1 MKKILGALLA
11 ACMLVMVVTIPT
23 YAADTTWERDEDITA
38 LLSALDIMVGDD
50 DGDFML
56 DSSVTRAQ
64 MAKIAVASSSYKNT
78 VAVGI
83 QFSPFSDVRGT
94 YWGAPYI
101 RAAVSAGIV
110 EGYIDGTFRP
120 DGQVTLEEAV
130 TMMLR
135 VLGYTADDF
144 GASYPYG
151 QMGMANSLKMTEGI
165 NAVIGEPLTRRE
177 VARLVCNTLQA
188 KSKVTNQDLIA
199 IHDSVFVE
207 GVTIVASSVDDNT
220 LASNEISTSQGVY
233 KIEDTFNDAYVGCRG
248 DMVVRDGKYC
258 IAFSS
263 DTDMT
268 SAKYVVYST
277 LSDAILCYPED
288 NNTTLKQFKISNSVK
303 CYKDSVAYSYSNL
316 RSQMEMGDVVR
327 IRFRENG
334 EIDYISYSEGNL
346 EGPIK
351 VVSNEWYNSIGVNDT
366 TKVIRDGRQVTRESI
381 QVNDIIYYSEALN
394 MVMAYT
400 QKVTGV
406 YQDAIPS
413 KDSPNSV
420 VISGVT
426 YEVEGA
432 EAFSALSSGGT
443 VNIGDTVT
451 VLLGRDGEKIAGIV
465 TADTDVTITGYVLNA
480 DKKDFKNADGTTYA
494 SYYVEVVS
502 ADGTVYTY
510 ETSADKSSAVNTVAN
525 VTIKNGIA
533 TVGPINK
540 SSLAGE
546 VSYKGMSVGQKAVAG
561 DVRIIDIAKTP
572 GSDTPL
578 YVKTY
583 MQRIDGMNLK
593 SSQILYYGTNSSG
606 EINELILQNVTGDA
620 FSYGIVTS
628 ADGTNSV
635 TIEAGNVIHQVKG
648 FSGLY
653 VGGGVKFIPSATG
666 VQYASALKT
675 VNGALTELTQGYA
688 VVGTKQYKLSD
699 NVLVYEATGLKYMKA
714 SLNDVINGDYSCMLY
729 TDNTNENEGRIRV
742 IVARKTK

>member
-1 MKKILGALLA
+1 MKKILGVLLSV
-11 ACMLVMVVTIPT
+11 CMLAMTVTVPT
-23 YAADTTWERDEDITA
+23 YAAEATWERDEDITA
-38 LLSALDIMVGDD
+38 LLSSLDIMVGD

-56 DSSVTRAQ
+56 DSFVTRAQ

-83 QFSPFSDVRGT
+83 QFSPFSDVRGS

-151 QMGMANSLKMTEGI
+151 QIGMANSLKMTEGI

-188 KSKVTNQDLIA
+188 KSKTTNQDLIA
-199 IHDSVFVE
+199 IHDCTIIE
-207 GVTIVASSVDDNT
+207 DVTIIASSIDDST
-220 LASNEISTSQGVY
+220 LADNEISTTSGKY
-233 KIEDTFNDAYVGCRG
+233 KIEDTFNDNYVGCRG

-268 SAKYVVYST
+268 SEKYIIYST
-277 LSDAILCYPED
+277 LNDAILCYPEG
-288 NNTTLKQFKISNSVK
+288 NNTALKQFTISSNVK
-303 CYKDSVAYSYSNL
+303 CYKDSVSYSYQNL
-316 RSQMEMGDVVR
+316 RSQMEMGDTIR
-327 IRFRENG
+327 IRFRNDG
-334 EIDYISYSEGNL
+334 EIDYISFSEGNL

-351 VVSNEWYNSIGVNDT
+351 VTSAEWYNSMNINDA
-366 TKVIRDGRQVTRESI
+366 TKVMRDGKQVTRGSI
-381 QVNDIIYYSEALN
+381 QLNDIIYYSDALN

-406 YQDAIPS
+406 YQDAVPS

-432 EAFSALSSGGT
+432 EAFSALSSSGT
-443 VNIGDTVT
+443 INIGDTVT
-451 VLLGRDGEKIAGIV
+451 VLLGRDGEKIAGVV
-465 TADTDVTITGYVLNA
+465 TGDYGSSVAVTGYVLGSG
-480 DKKDFKNADGTTYA
+480 KKDFKKSDGSTYT

-510 ETSADKSSAVNTVAN
+510 PTSSDRSNSVNN
-525 VTIKNGIA
+525 VVNITLKDGVA
-533 TVGPINK
+533 TVGTAK
-540 SSLAGE
+540 ASGLTGK
-546 VSYKGMSVGQKAVAG
+546 VSYGDMTIGSKNVAS
-561 DVRIIDIAKTP
+561 DVRIIDIAKTA
-572 GSDTPL
+572 GSDTPM
-578 YVKTY
+578 YTKTY
-583 MQRIDGMNLK
+583 MQRIDTMSLT
-593 SSQILYYGTNSSG
+593 SSQVLYYNTNSSG

-620 FSYGIVTS
+620 FNYGIVT
-628 ADGTNSV
+628 GTDS
-635 TIEAGNVIHQVKG
+635 AGNITVEKDNTEYTVTTFKNLGYGQ
-648 FSGLY
+648 
-653 VGGGVKFIPSATG
+653 GVKFISKGNQVEYATSLNNISG
-666 VQYASALKT
+666 T
-675 VNGALTELTQGYA
+675 VTDITNGYA
-688 VVGTKQYKLSD
+688 VIGGKVYNYSDSVAVYK
-699 NVLVYEATGLKYMKA
+699 ATGMQYMKI
-714 SLNDVINGDYSCMLY
+714 SVNDIATGEYSCTFY
-729 TDNTNENEGRIRV
+729 TDNTDPDIGRIRI
-742 IVARKTK
+742 IVAR

>member
-1 MKKILGALLA
+1 MKKILSALLVV
-11 ACMLVMVVTIPT
+11 CLVSATLVVPT
-23 YAADTTWERDEDITA
+23 YAAEATWERDEDIIA

-56 DSSVTRAQ
+56 NSPVTRAQ

-83 QFSPFSDVRGT
+83 QFSPFSDVKGT

-120 DGQVTLEEAV
+120 DGQVTLEEAA

-151 QMGMANSLKMTEGI
+151 QIAMANSLKMTQGI
-165 NAVIGEPLTRRE
+165 SAVIGDALTRRE

-188 KSKVTNQDLIA
+188 KSKTTNQDLIA
-199 IHDSVFVE
+199 IHDCAFLE
-207 GVTIVASSVDDNT
+207 DVTIIASSLDDSS
-220 LASNEISTSQGVY
+220 LAINEISTSSGIY
-233 KIEDTFNDAYVGCRG
+233 KIEDTFNDNYVGCRG

-268 SAKYVVYST
+268 SEKYVIYST
-277 LSDAILCYPED
+277 LSDAILCYPEG
-288 NNTTLKQFKISNSVK
+288 NNTTLKQFTISNSVK

-316 RSQMEMGDVVR
+316 RPQMEMGDTVR

-346 EGPIK
+346 KGPIK
-351 VVSNEWYNSIGVNDT
+351 VISGEWYNTMSINDT
-366 TKVIRDGRQVTRESI
+366 TKVIRDGKQVTRDSI
-381 QVNDIIYYSEALN
+381 QINDIIYYSDTLN

-451 VLLGRDGEKIAGIV
+451 VLLGRDGEKIAGVV
-465 TADTDVTITGYVLNA
+465 TGDYSSSVAVTGYVLSSG
-480 DKKDFKNADGTTYA
+480 KKNFQKGDGSTYT
-494 SYYVEVVS
+494 SYYIEMVS

-510 ETSADKSSAVNTVAN
+510 PTSTDKSSVVNTIVN
-525 VTIKNGIA
+525 VTLKDGAA
-533 TVGPINK
+533 TVGRGSKLDLN
-540 SSLAGE
+540 GR
-546 VSYKGMSVGQKAVAG
+546 VSYSGMTIGTKAVSS
-561 DVRIIDIAKTP
+561 DVRIIDIAKTA
-572 GSDTPL
+572 SSNTPM
-578 YVKTY
+578 YTKTY
-583 MQRIDGMNLK
+583 MQRIDGMTLT
-593 SSQILYYGTNSSG
+593 SAQVLYYNTNSSG
-606 EINELILQNVTGDA
+606 EISELILQNVTGDA
-620 FSYGIVTS
+620 FSYGIVT
-628 ADGTNSV
+628 GTDS
-635 TIEAGNVIHQVKG
+635 AGNILIEKDNVTYTVTSVKNLG
-648 FSGLY
+648 YGQ
-653 VGGGVKFIPSATG
+653 GVKFIGQGGQLEYVTP
-666 VQYASALKT
+666 LKSIAGT
-675 VNGALTELTQGYA
+675 VTDITNGYA
-688 VVGTKQYKLSD
+688 VIGGKMYRYGDSVAVYKATNMQYMKISVND
-699 NVLVYEATGLKYMKA
+699 IATGE
-714 SLNDVINGDYSCMLY
+714 YSCTFY
-729 TDNTNENEGRIRV
+729 TDNPDPNMGRVRI
-742 IVARKTK
+742 IVAR

>member
-1 MKKILGALLA
+1 M
-11 ACMLVMVVTIPT
+11 CMLAMTVSIPT
-23 YAADTTWERDEDITA
+23 YAAEATWERDEDITA

-56 DSSVTRAQ
+56 DAPVTRAQ

-120 DGQVTLEEAV
+120 DGQVTLEEAI

-151 QMGMANSLKMTEGI
+151 QIGMANSLKMTEGI
-165 NAVIGEPLTRRE
+165 NAVIGDALTRRE

-188 KSKVTNQDLIA
+188 KSKITNNDLIA
-199 IHDSVFVE
+199 IHNCTVMED
-207 GVTIVASSVDDNT
+207 VTIISSSTDDSN
-220 LASNEISTSQGVY
+220 LANDEISTSAGVY
-233 KIEDTFNDAYVGCRG
+233 KIEDTFDDSYVGCRG

-263 DTDMT
+263 DTHMT
-268 SAKYVVYST
+268 SSKYVVYST
-277 LSDAILCYPED
+277 LNDAILCYPEG
-288 NNTTLKQFKISNSVK
+288 NNTTLKQFTISSGVK

-316 RSQMEMGDVVR
+316 RPQMEMGDTVR
-327 IRFRENG
+327 IRFRDNG

-346 EGPIK
+346 KGPVK
-351 VVSNEWYNSIGVNDT
+351 VASAMWYNSMNINDA
-366 TKVIRDGRQVTRESI
+366 TKVMRDGKQVTRESV
-381 QVNDIIYYSEALN
+381 QLNDILYYSENLN

-432 EAFSALSSGGT
+432 EAFSALSSGGN

-451 VLLGRDGEKIAGIV
+451 VLLGRDGEKIAGVV
-465 TADTDVTITGYVLNA
+465 TGDSGSSPVVTGYVLNTG
-480 DKKDFKNADGTTYA
+480 KKNFTRGDGSAYT

-510 ETSADKSSAVNTVAN
+510 PTSADKSSSVNKVVN
-525 VTIKNGIA
+525 VTLKDGVA
-533 TVGPINK
+533 TVGTTKASGLN
-540 SSLAGE
+540 GE
-546 VSYKGMSVGQKAVAG
+546 VSYNGMTIGTKSVAS
-561 DVRIIDIAKTP
+561 DVRIIDIAKTV
-572 GSDTPL
+572 GSVTPM
-578 YVKTY
+578 YTRTY
-583 MQRIDGMNLK
+583 MQRIDGMTLAAD
-593 SSQILYYGTNSSG
+593 QVLYYNTNSSG

-620 FSYGIVTS
+620 FSYGVVTGTDS
-628 ADGTNSV
+628 ADNILIEKDNV
-635 TIEAGNVIHQVKG
+635 TYTSTTIKNLGYGQ
-648 FSGLY
+648 
-653 VGGGVKFIPSATG
+653 GVKFIGRGGQVEYATPLKSIAGKVTEITEGHAVIGGKTYRYGDG
-666 VQYASALKT
+666 VEVYKVTNMQYMETS
-675 VNGALTELTQGYA
+675 VNDI
-688 VVGTKQYKLSD
+688 V
-699 NVLVYEATGLKYMKA
+699 TGE
-714 SLNDVINGDYSCMLY
+714 YSCTFY
-729 TDNTNENEGRIRV
+729 TDNTDSDTGRIRV
-742 IVARKTK
+742 IVAR

>member
-1 MKKILGALLA
+1 MLA
-11 ACMLVMVVTIPT
+11 MTVSIPT
-23 YAADTTWERDEDITA
+23 YAAETTWERDEDITA

-78 VAVGI
+78 VALGI

-188 KSKVTNQDLIA
+188 KSKTTNQDLIA
-199 IHDSVFVE
+199 IHDCMIME
-207 GVTIVASSVDDNT
+207 DVTIISSSVDDST
-220 LASNEISTSQGVY
+220 LADNEISTSSGTY
-233 KIEDTFNDAYVGCRG
+233 KIEDTFNDNYVGCRG

-258 IAFSS
+258 VAFSS
-263 DTDMT
+263 ETDMT
-268 SAKYVVYST
+268 SAKYVIYST
-277 LSDAILCYPED
+277 LNDAILCYPEG
-288 NNTTLKQFKISNSVK
+288 NNASLKQFTISNSVK

-316 RSQMEMGDVVR
+316 RSQMEMGDTVR
-327 IRFRENG
+327 IRFRDNG
-334 EIDYISYSEGNL
+334 EIDYISYSEGKL
-346 EGPIK
+346 EGPVK
-351 VVSNEWYNSIGVNDT
+351 VTSATWYNSMNINDT
-366 TKVIRDGRQVTRESI
+366 TKVMRDGKQVTRESV
-381 QVNDIIYYSEALN
+381 QLNDILYYSETLN

-400 QKVTGV
+400 QKATGV

-432 EAFSALSSGGT
+432 EAFSALSSGGS

-451 VLLGRDGEKIAGIV
+451 VLLGRDGEKIAGVV
-465 TADTDVTITGYVLNA
+465 TGDSGSSQAVTGYVLNA
-480 DKKDFKNADGTTYA
+480 GKKNFTKGDGSTYT

-510 ETSADKSSAVNTVAN
+510 PTTTDKSSSVNKVVN
-525 VTIKNGIA
+525 VTLKDGVA
-533 TVGPINK
+533 TVGAAK
-540 SSLAGE
+540 ASGLSGE
-546 VSYKGMSVGQKAVAG
+546 VSYSGMAIGTKSVAS
-561 DVRIIDIAKTP
+561 DVRIIDIAKTA
-572 GSDTPL
+572 GSATPM
-578 YVKTY
+578 YTRTY
-583 MQRIDGMNLK
+583 MQRIDGMNLT
-593 SSQILYYGTNSSG
+593 SSQVMYYNTNSSG
-606 EINELILQNVTGDA
+606 EINEMILQNVTSDA
-620 FSYGIVTS
+620 FSYGIVT
-628 ADGTNSV
+628 GTDS
-635 TIEAGNVIHQVKG
+635 AGNILIEKDNVTYTVTSLKNLGYGQ
-648 FSGLY
+648 
-653 VGGGVKFIPSATG
+653 GVKFIGRGGQPEYVSPLKAISGKATDI
-666 VQYASALKT
+666 
-675 VNGALTELTQGYA
+675 TEGYA
-688 VVGTKQYKLSD
+688 VIGGKTYRYGDSVAVYKATNMQYMEISVND
-699 NVLVYEATGLKYMKA
+699 IATGE
-714 SLNDVINGDYSCMLY
+714 YSCTFY
-729 TDNTNENEGRIRV
+729 TDNTDPHTGRVRI
-742 IVARKTK
+742 IVAR

>member
-1 MKKILGALLA
+1 MKKILSALLA
-11 ACMLVMVVTIPT
+11 VCLVSATLVVPT
-23 YAADTTWERDEDITA
+23 YAAESTWEREKDIIA

-56 DSSVTRAQ
+56 DSPVTRAQ

-83 QFSPFSDVRGT
+83 QFSPFSDVKGT

-151 QMGMANSLKMTEGI
+151 QIGMANSLKMTQGI
-165 NAVIGEPLTRRE
+165 NAVIGDALTRRE

-188 KSKVTNQDLIA
+188 KSKTTNQDLIA
-199 IHDSVFVE
+199 IHDCTFLE
-207 GVTIVASSVDDNT
+207 DVTIIASSLDDSS
-220 LASNEISTSQGVY
+220 LANNEISTSSGIY
-233 KIEDTFNDAYVGCRG
+233 KIEDTFNDGYVGCRG

-268 SAKYVVYST
+268 SEKYVVYST
-277 LSDAILCYPED
+277 LSDAILCYPEG
-288 NNTTLKQFKISNSVK
+288 NNTTLKQFTISNSVK

-316 RSQMEMGDVVR
+316 RPQMEMGDTVR

-346 EGPIK
+346 KGPVK
-351 VVSNEWYNSIGVNDT
+351 VISTEWYNVMGINDT
-366 TKVIRDGRQVTRESI
+366 TKVIRDGKQVTRDSI
-381 QVNDIIYYSEALN
+381 QINDIIYYSDTLN

-400 QKVTGV
+400 QKITGV

-426 YEVEGA
+426 YEIEGA
-432 EAFSALSSGGT
+432 EAFSTLSSGGT

-451 VLLGRDGEKIAGIV
+451 VLLGRDGEKIAGVV
-465 TADTDVTITGYVLNA
+465 TGDYSSTVAISGYVLSTG
-480 DKKDFKNADGTTYA
+480 KKNFQKGDGSTYT
-494 SYYVEVVS
+494 SYYIEIVS

-510 ETSADKSSAVNTVAN
+510 PTSTDKSSVVNTIVN
-525 VTIKNGIA
+525 VTLKDGVA
-533 TVGPINK
+533 TVGRGSKPDL
-540 SSLAGE
+540 SGR
-546 VSYKGMSVGQKAVAG
+546 VSYSGMTIGTKAVAT
-561 DVRIIDIAKTP
+561 DVRIIDIAKTAS
-572 GSDTPL
+572 SDTPM
-578 YVKTY
+578 YSKTY
-583 MQRIDGMNLK
+583 MQRIDGMTLT
-593 SSQILYYGTNSSG
+593 STQVLYYGTNQSG

-620 FSYGIVTS
+620 FNYGIVT
-628 ADGTNSV
+628 GTDSMGNILIERDNVTYTVTSV
-635 TIEAGNVIHQVKG
+635 KNLSLGQ
-648 FSGLY
+648 
-653 VGGGVKFIPSATG
+653 GVKFIGKGGQVEYITP
-666 VQYASALKT
+666 LKT
-675 VNGALTELTQGYA
+675 VIGTVTDVTNGYA
-688 VVGTKQYKLSD
+688 VIGGKMYRYGDSVAVYKSTNMQYMKMSVSD
-699 NVLVYEATGLKYMKA
+699 IATGE
-714 SLNDVINGDYSCMLY
+714 YSCTFY
-729 TDNTNENEGRIRV
+729 TDNTDPNMGRVRI
-742 IVARKTK
+742 IVVR

>member
-1 MKKILGALLA
+1 MKKILSALLA
-11 ACMLVMVVTIPT
+11 VCLVSATLMVPT
-23 YAADTTWERDEDITA
+23 YAAEATWERDEDIIA

-56 DSSVTRAQ
+56 NSPVTRAQ

-78 VAVGI
+78 VALGI
-83 QFSPFSDVRGT
+83 QFSPFSDVRGS

-151 QMGMANSLKMTEGI
+151 QIGVANSLKMTEGI
-165 NAVIGEPLTRRE
+165 SAVIGDPLTRRE

-188 KSKVTNQDLIA
+188 KSRTTNQPLIA
-199 IHDSVFVE
+199 IHDCTFIE
-207 GVTIVASSVDDNT
+207 DVTIIASSVDDST
-220 LASNEISTSQGVY
+220 LAENEISTTSGTY
-233 KIEDTFNDAYVGCRG
+233 KIEETFNDNYVGCRG

-277 LSDAILCYPED
+277 LSDAILCYPEG
-288 NNTTLKQFKISNSVK
+288 NNTTLKQFTISSSVK

-316 RSQMEMGDVVR
+316 RSQMEMGDIIR
-327 IRFRENG
+327 IRFRDG
-334 EIDYISYSEGNL
+334 DTIDYISYSEGNL
-346 EGPIK
+346 QGPIK
-351 VVSNEWYNSIGVNDT
+351 VTSATWYNGIDINDS
-366 TKVIRDGRQVTRESI
+366 TKVIRDGKQVTQESI
-381 QVNDIIYYSEALN
+381 QLNDIIYYSDALN

-432 EAFSALSSGGT
+432 DAFSALSSGGT
-443 VNIGDTVT
+443 INIGDTVT
-451 VLLGRDGEKIAGIV
+451 VLLGRDGEKIAGVV
-465 TADTDVTITGYVLNA
+465 TGDSGSSQAVTGYVLA
-480 DKKDFKNADGTTYA
+480 SGKKNFTKGDGSTYT

-502 ADGTVYTY
+502 ADGVVYTY
-510 ETSADKSSAVNTVAN
+510 PTAADKSSQVNTVSDITLNDGVA
-525 VTIKNGIA
+525 K
-533 TVGPINK
+533 VGTAKK
-540 SSLAGE
+540 SGLSGE
-546 VSYKGMSVGQKAVAG
+546 VSYSAMTIGGKRVAS
-561 DVRIIDIAKTP
+561 DIRIIDIAKTA
-572 GSDTPL
+572 GSETPL

-583 MQRIDGMNLK
+583 MQRIDGMNLTP
-593 SSQILYYGTNSSG
+593 SQVLYYNTNSSG

-620 FSYGIVTS
+620 FGYGIVS
-628 ADGTNSV
+628 GTDSMGNIL
-635 TIEAGNVIHQVKG
+635 IEANNITYTVSNVKNIGYGQ
-648 FSGLY
+648 
-653 VGGGVKFIPSATG
+653 GVKFIGKGGQPEYVSPLKAISGKATDI
-666 VQYASALKT
+666 
-675 VNGALTELTQGYA
+675 TEGYA
-688 VVGTKQYKLSD
+688 VIGGKTYRYGDTVAVYK
-699 NVLVYEATGLKYMKA
+699 ATNMQYMKI
-714 SLNDVINGDYSCMLY
+714 SVNDITTGEYSCTFY
-729 TDNTNENEGRIRV
+729 TDNTDPDTGRIRI
-742 IVARKTK
+742 IVAR

>member
-1 MKKILGALLA
+1 MLA
-11 ACMLVMVVTIPT
+11 MTVSIPT
-23 YAADTTWERDEDITA
+23 YAAEATWERDEDITA

-56 DSSVTRAQ
+56 DAPVTRAQ

-151 QMGMANSLKMTEGI
+151 QIGMANSLKMTEGI
-165 NAVIGEPLTRRE
+165 NAVIGDALTRRE

-188 KSKVTNQDLIA
+188 KSKITNQALIA
-199 IHDSVFVE
+199 IHNCTIMED
-207 GVTIVASSVDDNT
+207 VTIIASSVDDNT
-220 LASNEISTSQGVY
+220 LAGNEISTSSGTY
-233 KIEDTFNDAYVGCRG
+233 KIEDTFNDNYVGCRG

-268 SAKYVVYST
+268 TAKYVIYST
-277 LSDAILCYPED
+277 LNDAILCYPEG
-288 NNTTLKQFKISNSVK
+288 NNTTLKQFTISSSVN
-303 CYKDSVAYSYSNL
+303 CYKDSVAYSYSTL
-316 RSQMEMGDVVR
+316 RPQMEMGDTVR
-327 IRFRENG
+327 IRFRDNG

-346 EGPIK
+346 EGPVK
-351 VVSNEWYNSIGVNDT
+351 VTSATWYNSMNINDS
-366 TKVIRDGRQVTRESI
+366 TKVMRDGKQVTRESI
-381 QVNDIIYYSEALN
+381 QLNDILYYSENLN

-406 YQDAIPS
+406 YQDAMPS

-451 VLLGRDGEKIAGIV
+451 VLLGRDGEKIAGVV
-465 TADTDVTITGYVLNA
+465 TGEHSDSVAVTGYVLNSG
-480 DKKDFKNADGTTYA
+480 KKNFTKGDGSTYT
-494 SYYVEVVS
+494 SYFVEVVT

-510 ETSADKSSAVNTVAN
+510 PTATDKSSSVNKVVN
-525 VTIKNGIA
+525 VTLKDGVA
-533 TVGPINK
+533 TVGTATASGLN
-540 SSLAGE
+540 GE
-546 VSYKGMSVGQKAVAG
+546 VSYSGMTIGTKPVAS
-561 DVRIIDIAKTP
+561 DVRIIDIAKTA
-572 GSDTPL
+572 GSATPM
-578 YVKTY
+578 YTKTY
-583 MQRIDGMNLK
+583 MQRIDGMNLT
-593 SSQILYYGTNSSG
+593 SSQVMYYNTNSSG
-606 EINELILQNVTGDA
+606 EINEMILQNVTGDA
-620 FSYGIVTS
+620 FSYGIVT
-628 ADGTNSV
+628 GTDSV
-635 TIEAGNVIHQVKG
+635 GNILIEKDNATYTVTTVKNLG
-648 FSGLY
+648 FGQ
-653 VGGGVKFIPSATG
+653 GVKFIGKGNQPEYVTP
-666 VQYASALKT
+666 LKSISGK
-675 VNGALTELTQGYA
+675 VTEITEGYA
-688 VVGTKQYKLSD
+688 VIGDKVYKYGDSVGVYKVTNMEHMKISVND
-699 NVLVYEATGLKYMKA
+699 IATGE
-714 SLNDVINGDYSCMLY
+714 YSCTFY
-729 TDNTNENEGRIRV
+729 TDNTDPDTGRIRI
-742 IVARKTK
+742 IVAR